1 MKHIHFVGI
10 GGIGMSGLAEVVHAR
25 GFSVSGSDLVASEN
39 TAALSARGIR
49 IDLGHA
55 AEHVRGADLV
65 VYSSAVNPDTN
76 PETLQARQ
84 LGIPIIRRAE
94 LLAHVTRL
102 GKSLAIAGTHGK
114 TTTTSLCG
122 LVLIAGGYDPTVIVG
137 GRLHDFGG
145 SNARIGSGEWFVVEA
160 DEYDRSFLQ
169 LTPTVAVITNIEPE
183 HLDVYGSFS
192 AIEEAFEAFA
202 RNVSL
207 LGALVVCGDDPGCQ
221 RLAARLPHRVVTYG
235 FGQHCA
241 ICAADV
247 HTTGS
252 GSIVRVVRNGQP
264 LGDLRLKIP
273 GEHNIANALAAVAVG
288 FELDIPFSV
297 IADALAEFGG
307 VIRRF
312 HMLGEYGGVV
322 VVDDYAHHPTEIRA
336 TLRAARQRF
345 PERRIVAVFQPHTY
359 TRTRDF
365 ASAFADALSQ
375 ADIVMITDVYAAREA
390 PIEGISGR
398 TILEQQVAPAEGLRS
413 SETIAAVPV
422 HPILRGDGR
431 ASTGRAEFL
440 YAPTLDDVKHHLG
453 RILQPGDVLLT
464 MGAGNI
470 VQIAQWFCQ
479 AGTDSRRAAD

>member
-1 MKHIHFVGI
+1 
-10 GGIGMSGLAEVVHAR
+10 MSGLAEVVHAR

-76 PETLQARQ
+76 PETLQARR

-183 HLDVYGSFS
+183 HLDVYGSFT

-207 LGALVVCGDDPGCQ
+207 LGTLIVCGDDPGCQ

-252 GSIVRVVRNGQP
+252 EAIVRVVRNGQA

-297 IADALAEFGG
+297 ITDALAEFGG

-312 HMLGEYGGVV
+312 QVLGDYSGVI

-365 ASAFADALSQ
+365 ASAFADALSH
-375 ADIVMITDVYAAREA
+375 ADIAMITDVYAAREA

-398 TILEQQVAPAEGLRS
+398 TILEQQIVPAERLRS

-422 HPILRGDGR
+422 HPRLGGDEM
-431 ASTGRAEFL
+431 ASAGRAEFL
-440 YAPTLDDVKHHLG
+440 YAPTLDDVKQQLG

-470 VQIAQWFCQ
+470 VQIAQWFCHSTM
-479 AGTDSRRAAD
+479 APSSVRD

>member
-10 GGIGMSGLAEVVHAR
+10 GGIGMSGLAEVVSAR
-25 GFSVSGSDLVASEN
+25 GFCVSGSDLVASEN
-39 TAALSARGIR
+39 TVALRARGIR

-55 AEHVRGADLV
+55 AEHVRGADLI
-65 VYSSAVNPDTN
+65 VYSSAVDPDTN
-76 PETLQARQ
+76 PETLEARR
-84 LGIPIIRRAE
+84 LGIPILRRAE

-102 GKSLAIAGTHGK
+102 GKALAIAGTHGK

-122 LVLIAGGYDPTVIVG
+122 LVLIAGGFDPTVIVG
-137 GRLHDFGG
+137 GRLRDFGG

-169 LTPTVAVITNIEPE
+169 LTPSVAVITNIEPE
-183 HLDVYGSFS
+183 HLDVYGSFD

-207 LGALVVCGDDPGCQ
+207 LGALVICGDDPCCR
-221 RLAARLPHRVVTYG
+221 RLASRLLHRVVMYG
-235 FGQHCA
+235 LGQQCALRATA
-241 ICAADV
+241 ICTAD
-247 HTTGS
+247 T
-252 GSIVRVVRNGQP
+252 GSIVRVLRHGET
-264 LGDLRLKIP
+264 LGDLRLRIP

-288 FELDIPFSV
+288 IELDIPFSV

-312 HMLGEYGGVV
+312 QILGEYDGIA

-365 ASAFADALSQ
+365 ASAFADALSH
-375 ADIVMITDVYAAREA
+375 ADVAIVTNVYAARES
-390 PIEGISGR
+390 PIDGISGR
-398 TILEQQVAPAEGLRS
+398 TIIEQQGGLSAHSRSWDGVTSDPMHPCIRREGR
-413 SETIAAVPV
+413 
-422 HPILRGDGR
+422 
-431 ASTGRAEFL
+431 TGTGMAQFI
-440 YAPTLDDVKHHLG
+440 YAPTLDDVQEHLDS
-453 RILQPGDVLLT
+453 ILRPGDVLLT

-479 AGTDSRRAAD
+479 TRSTPKKIAD